1 MELKDRQL
9 DYREF
14 KITRHCLG
22 HENSIK
28 NKTLVIS
35 NNIKMQH
42 VNIKIEI

>member
-1 MELKDRQL
+1 MELKERDL

-14 KITRHCLG
+14 ENLG
-22 HENSIK
+22 KKNRIK